1 MTRSFTGRHMAAIMI
16 AFFGVI
22 VAVNILMA
30 TFAVSTFGGK
40 VVDNSY
46 VAGQRFN
53 FWLREARAQ
62 QALGWDCTVTR
73 EEDGRVAVRLRD
85 QGRQP
90 LRDARIEGVASH
102 PVGRA
107 EDVPVRFSTEG
118 DGRFV
123 SDRPLPEGRWYLHLT
138 VTRGGDTL
146 RVIETVR

>member
-1 MTRSFTGRHMAAIMI
+1 MTKTFTGWHMAGIMI

-22 VAVNILMA
+22 VAVNATMA
-30 TFAVSTFGGK
+30 TFAVRTFGGK

-62 QALGWDCTVTR
+62 EALGWDCSVSR
-73 EEDGRVAVRLRD
+73 EPDGRLVVQLRAAD
-85 QGRQP
+85 GS
-90 LRDARIEGVASH
+90 LGTAIVSGVASH

-107 EDVPVRFSTEG
+107 EDVQLRFSGVG

-123 SDRPLPEGRWYLHLT
+123 SDRPLPSGRWYVHLSIR
-138 VTRGGDTL
+138 RGAQEL